1 MKLFEA
7 VKTVI
12 FLTVFLALAPL
23 LFEKIK
29 ENYSFLFEQQTLIAI
44 IPIPNQ
50 CNNASELTKHFH
62 DCFKDNAIK
71 GIVITINSSET
82 QSGTSQ
88 TIFHDIRHLKKDYPK
103 PIIALIENSCLAG
116 TYLIASACDYII
128 ASESALIGKIGPA
141 FIDASLDKSVF
152 EENIANAIKKESYTQ
167 LTKQVALSRK
177 LSLTTTNN
185 WAEDKVFTGTQAIA
199 LGLIN
204 EIGSLCTVVK
214 ILKEKA
220 LIEGE
225 IKWIQQAI
233 SSQKALAPSLLHSFF
248 MQM

>member
-23 LFEKIK
+23 LFERIK
-29 ENYSFLFEQQTLIAI
+29 GNYSFLFEPQTLIAI
-44 IPIPNQ
+44 IPIPDN
-50 CNNASELTKHFH
+50 CNNASELIQHFH
-62 DCFKDNAIK
+62 DCFKNNTIK

-82 QSGTSQ
+82 QPGTAQ

-128 ASESALIGKIGPA
+128 ACESALIGKIGPN
-141 FIDASLDKSVF
+141 FITTSLEKSVS
-152 EENIANAIKKESYTQ
+152 EENIANAIKKESYNQ

-177 LSLTTTNN
+177 LSLTTTHN
-185 WAEDKVFTGTQAIA
+185 WAEDKIFTGTQAIA

-225 IKWIQQAI
+225 IKWIKQVINTKEAFI
-233 SSQKALAPSLLHSFF
+233 PSLLSSFF